1 MKTRTA
7 IATVAAVAGI
17 ALTGCTSTLQDLEGI
32 EATPPDS
39 YEVFQSPDL
48 FPNIA
53 RVCVDGVAFVATTR
67 DYQQV
72 TRVPEWDAACGAKR

>member
-1 MKTRTA
+1 MKRVMITLA
-7 IATVAAVAGI
+7 AVAAVA
-17 ALTGCTSTLQDLEGI
+17 AAGCTSTLQDLENVD
-32 EATPPDS
+32 AVPPDS

-53 RVCVDGVAFVATTR
+53 RVCVDGVAFVTTTR

-72 TRVPEWDAACGAKR
+72 TRVPEWDAECGGRG